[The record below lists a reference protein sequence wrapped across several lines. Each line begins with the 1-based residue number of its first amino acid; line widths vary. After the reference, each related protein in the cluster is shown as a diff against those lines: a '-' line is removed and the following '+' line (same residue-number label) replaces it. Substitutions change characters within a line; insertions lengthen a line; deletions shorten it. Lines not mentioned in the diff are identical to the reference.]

1 VQIDPISGWAR
12 LADGELLPPGSMQLT
27 IPAGATV
34 RPIRHTDLTAHDQG
48 RASRHPSQALRDLLG
63 TIDGE
68 RCRFPSCTRRRKLHA
83 HHVIDWADGGR
94 TDLGNLVLL
103 CSRHHEA
110 VVHGEGFRLALNPL
124 TRALT
129 VTTPSGDGVPH
140 RHPLP
145 WQPEEPL
152 DPNGR
157 IDAATLP
164 PDGIDRLDLHYAV
177 GVLMQHAA

>member
-1 VQIDPISGWAR
+1 
-12 LADGELLPPGSMQLT
+12 
-27 IPAGATV
+27 
-34 RPIRHTDLTAHDQG
+34 
-48 RASRHPSQALRDLLG
+48 
-63 TIDGE
+63 
-68 RCRFPSCTRRRKLHA
+68 
-83 HHVIDWADGGR
+83 
-94 TDLGNLVLL
+94 L